1 MTFEID
7 RRNLLQ
13 MLGLAAVSGS
23 VLSQATIAFAA
34 DTDNVTIGWP
44 SDVPS
49 WDPNLRFVPDA
60 QPLFKMVFD
69 QPLDQSPD
77 LKLIGNLI
85 TKWELKPDGLSM
97 PFEIRSD
104 VKFHNG
110 DPMTMEDF
118 KYTFVDRIKSG
129 LKLDIAN
136 SWRTLT
142 DIEILSPTSGV
153 MKFSAPTPTA
163 PQWLAFLG
171 SYLVPKK
178 YIESVGPEEFA
189 KKPIG
194 TGPYKLVDYQM
205 NSRIVLERNDAYFGT
220 KPKIKRV
227 TIDIIKDPSAR
238 TAAIQSGQVDLT
250 VNIPVREAERLGK
263 TEGLTAEINPFTRLI
278 LLQMRNDLGFTDK
291 AVRLA
296 AHHAIDKAAL
306 SKAFYGGAAVPLS
319 IPATPARRVTC
330 LTTNSPTTRNCRR
343 SSWPKRATRR
353 TSRQPSSSPPPTDS
367 SRATSILPVPWCRCG
382 RRSASRSNSNR
393 SNIRNISSST
403 AAASCRKRPSTASTT
418 LPATRKSSPAI

>member
-77 LKLIGNLI
+77 LKLIANLI

-136 SWRTLT
+136 SWRT
-142 DIEILSPTSGV
+142 
-153 MKFSAPTPTA
+153 
-163 PQWLAFLG
+163 
-171 SYLVPKK
+171 
-178 YIESVGPEEFA
+178 
-189 KKPIG
+189 
-194 TGPYKLVDYQM
+194 
-205 NSRIVLERNDAYFGT
+205 
-220 KPKIKRV
+220 
-227 TIDIIKDPSAR
+227 
-238 TAAIQSGQVDLT
+238 
-250 VNIPVREAERLGK
+250 
-263 TEGLTAEINPFTRLI
+263 
-278 LLQMRNDLGFTDK
+278 
-291 AVRLA
+291 
-296 AHHAIDKAAL
+296 
-306 SKAFYGGAAVPLS
+306 
-319 IPATPARRVTC
+319 
-330 LTTNSPTTRNCRR
+330 
-343 SSWPKRATRR
+343 
-353 TSRQPSSSPPPTDS
+353 
-367 SRATSILPVPWCRCG
+367 
-382 RRSASRSNSNR
+382 
-393 SNIRNISSST
+393 
-403 AAASCRKRPSTASTT
+403 
-418 LPATRKSSPAI
+418 